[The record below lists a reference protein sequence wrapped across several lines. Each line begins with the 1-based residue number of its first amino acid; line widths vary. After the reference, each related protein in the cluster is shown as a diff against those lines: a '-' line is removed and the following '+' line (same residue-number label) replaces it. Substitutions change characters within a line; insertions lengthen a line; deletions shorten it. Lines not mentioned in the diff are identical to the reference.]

1 MPGNSWAPLGHPW
14 DAWNIPCVLLDQ
26 PWDVWG
32 TPWVTPRMPRNHLG
46 IPGSLPGC
54 LEPPPVTP
62 GSVLGCPEP
71 PCGLLNDLWDT
82 WDPLGHPQDSMYTP
96 GSSPE
101 CLEPPL
107 GHPQDTW
114 DPLGT
119 PKSLSGCLGPSL
131 HHSRDPFWITPRVS
145 GSPLRCLSLLEGTL
159 AGAPCAFTAQGTATQ
174 QPRCRLPRGHRQC
187 GALFPL

>member
-1 MPGNSWAPLGHPW
+1 MFGTPLGDPQNAQKPPGHPW
-14 DAWNIPCVLLDQ
+14 I
-26 PWDVWG
+26 
-32 TPWVTPRMPRNHLG
+32 TPRMPG
-46 IPGSLPGC
+46 T
-54 LEPPPVTP
+54 PPVTP

-82 WDPLGHPQDSMYTP
+82 WDPLGHPHDSMYTP

-107 GHPQDTW
+107 GHPQNAW

-119 PKSLSGCLGPSL
+119 PRSLLGCLGPPL
-131 HHSRDPFWITPRVS
+131 HHFRDPFWITPRVS

-159 AGAPCAFTAQGTATQ
+159 AGAPCAFTARGTATQ
-174 QPRCRLPRGHRQC
+174 QPRCRLPP
-187 GALFPL
+187 GASPARCPLSPVKTPLM